1 MAKAGAR
8 DKLTLACTECK
19 QRNYQTYKNKKNNTE
34 RLELKKYCPFCR
46 KHTIHSAELKR
57 VTWPTGEKLAKT
69 AAVVLL
75 VIVFFA
81 VYLTL
86 IGNGGR
92 WILDKVGFYDIVETT
107 VPVETV
113 APVEAT
119 TAATEAS
126 ETVEETES
134 SVEG

>member
-1 MAKAGAR
+1 MA
-8 DKLTLACTECK
+8 DKK
-19 QRNYQTYKNKKNNTE
+19 GNFFKRFIKKVSDV
-34 RLELKKYCPFCR
+34 F
-46 KHTIHSAELKR
+46 AELKR

-92 WILDKVGFYDIVETT
+92 WILDKVGFYDAVE
-107 VPVETV
+107 
-113 APVEAT
+113 T
-119 TAATEAS
+119 TAATTTAS
-126 ETVEETES
+126 ETTAAETTAAPETSEETEPS
-134 SVEG
+134 AEG

>member
-1 MAKAGAR
+1 MA
-8 DKLTLACTECK
+8 D
-19 QRNYQTYKNKKNNTE
+19 NKGNIFK
-34 RLELKKYCPFCR
+34 RLGKKISDVF
-46 KHTIHSAELKR
+46 AELKR

-86 IGNGGR
+86 LGNGGR
-92 WILDKVGFYDIVETT
+92 WILDQVGFYDIVETT
-107 VPVETV
+107 VESTEAVASET
-113 APVEAT
+113 E
-119 TAATEAS
+119 AATEAA

-134 SVEG
+134 SAEG

>member
-1 MAKAGAR
+1 MA
-8 DKLTLACTECK
+8 D
-19 QRNYQTYKNKKNNTE
+19 NKGNIFK
-34 RLELKKYCPFCR
+34 RLGKKISDVF
-46 KHTIHSAELKR
+46 AELKR

-107 VPVETV
+107 VPVKTV
-113 APVEAT
+113 AQTEAT

>member
-1 MAKAGAR
+1 MA
-8 DKLTLACTECK
+8 D
-19 QRNYQTYKNKKNNTE
+19 NKGNIFK
-34 RLELKKYCPFCR
+34 RIGKKISDVF
-46 KHTIHSAELKR
+46 AELKR

-86 IGNGGR
+86 ISGGGR

-107 VPVETV
+107 VAATTPVETE
-113 APVEAT
+113 APA
-119 TAATEAS
+119 
-126 ETVEETES
+126 ETVEETEPS
-134 SVEG
+134 AEG

>member
-1 MAKAGAR
+1 MA
-8 DKLTLACTECK
+8 D
-19 QRNYQTYKNKKNNTE
+19 NKGNIFK
-34 RLELKKYCPFCR
+34 RLGKRISDVF
-46 KHTIHSAELKR
+46 AELKR

-86 IGNGGR
+86 LGNGGR
-92 WILDKVGFYDIVETT
+92 WILDQVGFYDIVETT
-107 VPVETV
+107 VEST
-113 APVEAT
+113 EAAVSE
-119 TAATEAS
+119 TAATEAA

-134 SVEG
+134 SAEG

>member
-1 MAKAGAR
+1 MA
-8 DKLTLACTECK
+8 D
-19 QRNYQTYKNKKNNTE
+19 NKGNIFK
-34 RLELKKYCPFCR
+34 RLGKKISDVF
-46 KHTIHSAELKR
+46 AELKR

-107 VPVETV
+107 VPAETV

>member
-1 MAKAGAR
+1 MA
-8 DKLTLACTECK
+8 D
-19 QRNYQTYKNKKNNTE
+19 NKGNFFK
-34 RLELKKYCPFCR
+34 RLGKKISDVF
-46 KHTIHSAELKR
+46 AELKR

-107 VPVETV
+107 
-113 APVEAT
+113 AT
-119 TAATEAS
+119 TTTEAAETTVATEAS
-126 ETVEETES
+126 ESATETES
-134 SVEG
+134 SAEG

>member
-1 MAKAGAR
+1 MA
-8 DKLTLACTECK
+8 D
-19 QRNYQTYKNKKNNTE
+19 NKGNFFK
-34 RLELKKYCPFCR
+34 RLGKKISDVF
-46 KHTIHSAELKR
+46 AELKR

-86 IGNGGR
+86 IGSGGR

-107 VPVETV
+107 ATSEEVVSTELEA
-113 APVEAT
+113 APV
-119 TAATEAS
+119 
-126 ETVEETES
+126 ETVEETDAS
-134 SVEG
+134 AEG

>member
-1 MAKAGAR
+1 MA
-8 DKLTLACTECK
+8 D
-19 QRNYQTYKNKKNNTE
+19 NNGNIFK
-34 RLELKKYCPFCR
+34 RLGKRISEIF
-46 KHTIHSAELKR
+46 AELKR

-86 IGNGGR
+86 IGSGGR

-107 VPVETV
+107 V
-113 APVEAT
+113 
-119 TAATEAS
+119 ATEAVDS
-126 ETVEETES
+126 ANT
-134 SVEG
+134 

>member
-1 MAKAGAR
+1 MA
-8 DKLTLACTECK
+8 D
-19 QRNYQTYKNKKNNTE
+19 NKGNIFK
-34 RLELKKYCPFCR
+34 RFGKKVSDV
-46 KHTIHSAELKR
+46 IAELKR

-86 IGNGGR
+86 IGSGGR

-107 VPVETV
+107 
-113 APVEAT
+113 AT
-119 TAATEAS
+119 TTEVAEVPTEAS
-126 ETVEETES
+126 ETSEESVEETES
-134 SVEG
+134 SAEG

>member
-1 MAKAGAR
+1 MA
-8 DKLTLACTECK
+8 D
-19 QRNYQTYKNKKNNTE
+19 NKGNIFK
-34 RLELKKYCPFCR
+34 RLGKKISDVF
-46 KHTIHSAELKR
+46 AELKR

-107 VPVETV
+107 VAAETV
-113 APVEAT
+113 PATEAT

>member
-1 MAKAGAR
+1 MA
-8 DKLTLACTECK
+8 D
-19 QRNYQTYKNKKNNTE
+19 NKGNIFK
-34 RLELKKYCPFCR
+34 RLGKKISDVF
-46 KHTIHSAELKR
+46 AELKR

-86 IGNGGR
+86 LGNGGR
-92 WILDKVGFYDIVETT
+92 WILDQVGFYDIVETT
-107 VPVETV
+107 VEST
-113 APVEAT
+113 EAAVSE
-119 TAATEAS
+119 TAATEAA

-134 SVEG
+134 SAEG

>member
-1 MAKAGAR
+1 MA
-8 DKLTLACTECK
+8 D
-19 QRNYQTYKNKKNNTE
+19 NKGNIFK
-34 RLELKKYCPFCR
+34 RLGKKISDVF
-46 KHTIHSAELKR
+46 AELKR

-86 IGNGGR
+86 IGSGGR

-107 VPVETV
+107 VE
-113 APVEAT
+113 E
-119 TAATEAS
+119 TEAS
-126 ETVEETES
+126 DAVPSVEVVETAGETEAS
-134 SVEG
+134 AEG

>member
-1 MAKAGAR
+1 MA
-8 DKLTLACTECK
+8 D
-19 QRNYQTYKNKKNNTE
+19 NKGNIFK
-34 RLELKKYCPFCR
+34 RLGKRISDVF
-46 KHTIHSAELKR
+46 AELKR

-86 IGNGGR
+86 LGNGGR
-92 WILDKVGFYDIVETT
+92 WILDQVGFYDIVETT
-107 VPVETV
+107 VEST
-113 APVEAT
+113 EAAVSEP
-119 TAATEAS
+119 AATEAA

-134 SVEG
+134 SAEG